1 MTAGETIRAI
11 DGSDLK
17 IQAES
22 VCVHG
27 DSPGAVAMAVAVK
40 TALETPESASQPLP
54 SQHPPPATQQRTA
67 EFRI

>member
-1 MTAGETIRAI
+1 MVAARVLRMTAGEPIRAI

-40 TALETPESASQPLP
+40 AALDDAGVTITAFA
-54 SQHPPPATQQRTA
+54 
-67 EFRI
+67 